1 MGSLVWPAIASLAT
15 LIVVTADHGE
25 EFFEHGKWD
34 HHQLYREVLHIPLII
49 RDPRSPN
56 GARRSELVDLVD
68 VMPTTLA
75 ALEIPVPATSVG
87 RTLDLGSPDG
97 AAPKRM
103 LIAEEDAGGLPH
115 AFLERA
121 HAATDEHLSAARSH
135 RKRYQLGPLFKRDHK
150 LSREERDQLR
160 MLG

>member
-1 MGSLVWPAIASLAT
+1 
-15 LIVVTADHGE
+15 
-25 EFFEHGKWD
+25 
-34 HHQLYREVLHIPLII
+34 
-49 RDPRSPN
+49 
-56 GARRSELVDLVD
+56 
-68 VMPTTLA
+68 
-75 ALEIPVPATSVG
+75 
-87 RTLDLGSPDG
+87 
-97 AAPKRM
+97 M
-103 LIAEEDAGGLPH
+103 LIAEEDAGGLRRLAVRDAEFRAIFRGDELESVQVFDVNVDPDERHDISESPQAH